1 MDISKNINKNNK
13 LLNKIK
19 FQFKLPIEF
28 NSKKKEVVDNLQC
41 DLELIKTNENN
52 NQNKSFYHNLLNPQT
67 IVGEE
72 MMKQWAKFYCS
83 DQDFLK
89 DCQKL
94 YNNDF
99 ELNKL
104 SCNDIWKS
112 WLSVKN
118 DNNFYNKYIYIN
130 WDKAKFLNESSIF
143 LFIFSVY
150 SILSPVIN
158 ILAPFIL
165 LLIPFFILKI
175 MKVPINSGTYIQIL
189 KMQLN
194 KQIFGRLFTDFNSIN
209 MREKIYSMMT
219 FGMYLYNIY
228 QNFVSFYFFNKNIK
242 YISNFFNKMYN
253 YLERTSAN
261 IGSFIQKIDNLNTFN
276 GHKIYIQN
284 EKNKVDKLLKTIKPI
299 KNIKYNFSGF
309 KQIGFMFKQ
318 YYLINQNE
326 NIEKILLFTFGFNG
340 YIDNING
347 LYKHIKNKKLNK
359 CTFSE
364 KKNTIQLKQCYLPF
378 ISTEKNI
385 VKNNIN
391 LKNNLI
397 ITGPNASGK
406 TTLIKITLLN
416 ILLSQQTGYG
426 FYSKGK
432 ITPFDYLHCYI
443 NIPDTSS
450 RDSLFQAEAR
460 RCKNILDT
468 INNNPKSKHLCI
480 FDELYSGTNPEE
492 AMASAYAYLSTLSK
506 QKKVK
511 FLLTTHF
518 IKLCNMFED
527 NKCVLN
533 NRMETVIDEKND
545 CLNYTYK
552 IKKGISKI
560 KGGIYV
566 LKQLNFSKNILE
578 KTKNIIKTL

>member
-1 MDISKNINKNNK
+1 M
-13 LLNKIK
+13 
-19 FQFKLPIEF
+19 
-28 NSKKKEVVDNLQC
+28 
-41 DLELIKTNENN
+41 ELIKTNENN
-52 NQNKSFYHNLLNPQT
+52 NHNKSFYKNLLNPQT

-72 MMKQWAKFYCS
+72 IMKQWANFYCS
-83 DQDFLK
+83 DEEYLK

-94 YNNDF
+94 YNNEF
-99 ELNKL
+99 ELNNI
-104 SCNDIWKS
+104 SCNNIWKS
-112 WLSVKN
+112 WLSIKN
-118 DNNFYNKYIYIN
+118 DNNFYNKYIYIYWN
-130 WDKAKFLNESSIF
+130 KARFLNESSIF
-143 LFIFSVY
+143 LFIFAIY

-158 ILAPFIL
+158 ILAPFII

-175 MKVPINSGTYIQIL
+175 MKVPINSGTYVQIL

-209 MREKIYSMMT
+209 LREKVYSILT

-242 YISNFFNKMYN
+242 FIINFFNKMCN
-253 YLERTSAN
+253 YLEITSKN
-261 IGSFIQKIDNLNTFN
+261 IDIFVKKIDNLNTFN
-276 GHKIYIQN
+276 SYKIYI
-284 EKNKVDKLLKTIKPI
+284 EKEKQKIDELLKNIKPI
-299 KNIKYNFSGF
+299 ENIKYNFTGF
-309 KQIGFMFKQ
+309 KQLGYVFKQ
-318 YYLINQNE
+318 FYLINQNE
-326 NIEKILLFTFGFNG
+326 NIEQTLLFSFGFNG

-347 LYKHIKNKKLNK
+347 LYKYIKNKNLNK
-359 CTFSE
+359 CNFSE
-364 KKNTIQLKQCYLPF
+364 KKNTIHLKQCYIPF
-378 ISTEKNI
+378 INTEKKI
-385 VKNNIN
+385 IKNNIN

-416 ILLSQQTGYG
+416 VLLSQQTGYG

-492 AMASAYAYLSTLSK
+492 AIASAYSYLEILSK
-506 QKKVK
+506 QKNIK

-518 IKLCNMFED
+518 IKLCNMFKD
-527 NKCVLN
+527 NKKVLN
-533 NRMETVIDEKND
+533 NKMETIVDKEED

-566 LKQLNFSKNILE
+566 LKQLNFPKIILL
-578 KTKNIIKTL
+578 KTKRIIKKL